1 MHRHIS
7 HLTQKN
13 KSHHGSSKQSGKVDK
28 NVMRPPTQSSFEMGK
43 EQRYNK
49 LVQARKLKR
58 EELLMKRRGLNF
70 LTD

>member
-13 KSHHGSSKQSGKVDK
+13 KSHHGASKSSGKVDSS
-28 NVMRPPTQSSFEMGK
+28 VMRPPSSNSFEMGK

-58 EELLMKRRGLNF
+58 EDLLMKRRGLNF
-70 LTD
+70 ITD